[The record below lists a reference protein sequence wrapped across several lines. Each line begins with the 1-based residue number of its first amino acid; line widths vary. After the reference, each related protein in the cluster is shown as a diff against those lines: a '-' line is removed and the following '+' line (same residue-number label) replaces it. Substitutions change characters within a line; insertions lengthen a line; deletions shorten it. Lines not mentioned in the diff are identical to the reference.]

1 MAKSARASKVKS
13 NNQKLKKNVF
23 GPVEAARTERLAA
36 KMQELIAQPKPSE
49 AKKETEMDVE
59 DTEVAADKTPAEDAD
74 ETMEIDSGA
83 SKSRDSKRRKS
94 GPVLGKSGI
103 QKRKAKKASIV
114 FPSRKRKQAPTK
126 KSSA

>member
-59 DTEVAADKTPAEDAD
+59 DTEGKLAISTAE
-74 ETMEIDSGA
+74 T
-83 SKSRDSKRRKS
+83 
-94 GPVLGKSGI
+94 LL
-103 QKRKAKKASIV
+103 
-114 FPSRKRKQAPTK
+114 T
-126 KSSA
+126 